1 MFNSCLKS
9 QTLWQNDNQMKTSDD
24 KNQSIAFSCPAC
36 GLLCDDVALSST
48 TPISIKNGCAKSI
61 TFFEQAYSTSHENAG
76 LPTISGKTTDL
87 NTAIKA
93 VAEILRVSK
102 QPLFA
107 GLGTEI
113 TGMRAVIRLA
123 EKTGA
128 TLDHMHS
135 EGAVRNTL
143 ALQNGGW
150 QNTTLTEVKN
160 RATLILAIGTD
171 IVSSHPRFF
180 EKLVW
185 NTNSMFDKI
194 TPEVIYLGAPAA
206 NTKAGISP
214 DGKQPMVI
222 PADTAKLPEIINALH
237 ALLDNKNPLN
247 KKSTSDYVGGVAISS
262 LQIILEKLKAAEYTV
277 VVWAAGNFKYAHAEL
292 TIQSIT
298 QLIAKFNETSRIA
311 GLPLN
316 AGDGD
321 MSVNN
326 TSTWLSGFP
335 TRNRF
340 THGKAEYD
348 TYHFSSTQQLKSC
361 DALLWISTFNAHQ
374 PPQSHVPTIA
384 IGHPN
389 MQFDRMPDVF
399 IPVGIPGIDHI
410 GSMARMDNVV
420 SLPLKKVRPS
430 ALLSLSQVIE
440 QVIEQINDSPT

>member
-1 MFNSCLKS
+1 MFNSCLNL
-9 QTLWQNDNQMKTSDD
+9 QTLWQNIIQMKNPYDISQPID
-24 KNQSIAFSCPAC
+24 FSCPAC
-36 GLLCDDVALSST
+36 GLLCDDVALVST
-48 TPISIKNGCAKSI
+48 SPISIKNGCAKSI
-61 TFFEQAYSTSHENAG
+61 TFFEQAYSATNLDTASIAG
-76 LPTISGKTTDL
+76 KSADL
-87 NTAIKA
+87 NSAIQAA
-93 VAEILRVSK
+93 VKILQASK

-107 GLGTEI
+107 GLGTEVK
-113 TGMRAVIRLA
+113 GMRAVMRLA

-128 TLDHMHS
+128 TLDHMYS

-171 IVSSHPRFF
+171 IVTTHPRFF

-185 NTNSMFDKI
+185 NTNSMFNK
-194 TPEVIYLGAPAA
+194 TSPEVIYLGVPEE

-214 DGKQPMVI
+214 EGKQPMVI
-222 PADTAKLPEIINALH
+222 EADTAKLPEIINALH
-237 ALLDNKNPLN
+237 ALMNNKNPLN
-247 KKSTSDYVGGVAISS
+247 KKSASDQIGGVAIAS
-262 LQIILEKLKAAEYTV
+262 LQAILEKLKTAQYAV

-292 TIQSIT
+292 TVQSIT

-326 TSTWLSGFP
+326 TSTWLSGYP

-340 THGKAEYD
+340 TRGKAEYD
-348 TYHFSSTQQLKSC
+348 AYYFSSAQQLKSC
-361 DALLWISTFNAHQ
+361 DSLLWISTFNSHQ
-374 PPQSHVPTIA
+374 PPSSDVPMIV

-389 MQFDRMPDVF
+389 MQFDRAPDVF

-430 ALLSLSQVIE
+430 TLPTLSQVIE
-440 QVIEQINDSPT
+440 QVIQQINDSPT

>member
-1 MFNSCLKS
+1 
-9 QTLWQNDNQMKTSDD
+9 MKTSDD
-24 KNQSIAFSCPAC
+24 ISLSINFSCPAC
-36 GLLCDDVALSST
+36 GLLCDDVALLST
-48 TPISIKNGCAKSI
+48 SPISIKNGCAKSV
-61 TFFEQAYSTSHENAG
+61 TFFEQAYSVKPENTAQAT
-76 LPTISGKTTDL
+76 LFGKTTDL
-87 NTAIKA
+87 ETAVKA
-93 VAEILRVSK
+93 AAKILGASK
-102 QPLFA
+102 QPLFT
-107 GLGTEI
+107 GLGTEVK
-113 TGMRAVIRLA
+113 GMRSVMHLA

-185 NTNSMFDKI
+185 NADSMFDKPSPQI
-194 TPEVIYLGAPAA
+194 IYLGVPAE
-206 NTKAGISP
+206 NTQAGISP
-214 DGKQPMVI
+214 DGRQPMVI
-222 PADTAKLPEIINALH
+222 DAEMAKLPEIMNALH
-237 ALLDNKNPLN
+237 ALMNSKNPLH
-247 KKSTSDYVGGVAISS
+247 KKPATEKIGGVTIAT
-262 LQIILEKLKAAEYTV
+262 LLNILEQLKAAQYAV

-321 MSVNN
+321 LSVNN
-326 TSTWLSGFP
+326 ASTWLSGFP

-340 THGKAEYD
+340 TNSKAEYD
-348 TYHFSSTQQLKSC
+348 AYYFSSAQQLKSC
-361 DALLWISTFNAHQ
+361 DALLWISTFNAHL
-374 PPQSHVPTIA
+374 PPVSDVPTIV

-389 MQFDRMPDVF
+389 MQFERAPDVF

-410 GSMARMDNVV
+410 GAIARMDNVV
-420 SLPLKKVRPS
+420 SMPLKKVRESTLPT
-430 ALLSLSQVIE
+430 LSHVINKLT
-440 QVIEQINDSPT
+440 IA

>member
-1 MFNSCLKS
+1 MFNSCFIL
-9 QTLWQNDNQMKTSDD
+9 QTLWQNYIQMKTSDD
-24 KNQSIAFSCPAC
+24 ISQSIAFSCPAC
-36 GLLCDDVALSST
+36 GLLCDDVALVLTS
-48 TPISIKNGCAKSI
+48 PINIKNGCAKSI
-61 TFFEQAYSTSHENAG
+61 AFFEQAYSSHNVDSASIAG
-76 LPTISGKTTDL
+76 TATDL
-87 NTAIKA
+87 TSAIQAAAK
-93 VAEILRVSK
+93 ILRASK

-107 GLGTEI
+107 GLGTEVK
-113 TGMRAVIRLA
+113 GMRSVMCLA

-128 TLDHMHS
+128 TLDHIHS

-160 RATLILAIGTD
+160 RATLILVIGTD

-185 NTNSMFDKI
+185 NTNSMFDK
-194 TPEVIYLGAPAA
+194 TSPEVIYLGVAA
-206 NTKAGISP
+206 EKTKAGISP

-222 PADTAKLPEIINALH
+222 EAEMAKLPEIINALH
-237 ALLDNKNPLN
+237 ALMNNKNPLN
-247 KKSTSDYVGGVAISS
+247 KKSASDQIGGVTISS
-262 LQIILEKLKAAEYTV
+262 LLTILDKLKATQYAV

-292 TIQSIT
+292 TVQSIT
-298 QLIAKFNETSRIA
+298 QLISKFNETSRIA

-326 TSTWLSGFP
+326 TSTWLSGYP

-340 THGKAEYD
+340 TQGKAEYD

-374 PPQSHVPTIA
+374 PPPSNVPTIV

-389 MQFDRMPDVF
+389 MQFDHVPDVF

-420 SLPLKKVRPS
+420 SLPLKKVRSSTLP
-430 ALLSLSQVIE
+430 SLSQAIE
-440 QVIEQINDSPT
+440 QVIQQINDSLT

>member
-1 MFNSCLKS
+1 
-9 QTLWQNDNQMKTSDD
+9 MKTSDD
-24 KNQSIAFSCPAC
+24 ISQSLDFSCPAC
-36 GLLCDDVALSST
+36 GLLCDDVALVST
-48 TPISIKNGCAKSI
+48 APISIKNGCAKSVS
-61 TFFEQAYSTSHENAG
+61 FFEQAYSATSVRTASVAG
-76 LPTISGKTTDL
+76 KPTDL
-87 NTAIKA
+87 NSAIQ
-93 VAEILRVSK
+93 VAAKILLSSK

-107 GLGTEI
+107 GLGTEL
-113 TGMRAVIRLA
+113 TGMRAVMSLA
-123 EKTGA
+123 QKTGA

-143 ALQNGGW
+143 TLQNGGW

-185 NTNSMFDKI
+185 NANSLFDKPS
-194 TPEVIYLGAPAA
+194 PEIIYLGVPVE

-214 DGKQPMVI
+214 KGKQPMVVE
-222 PADTAKLPEIINALH
+222 AEMANLPEIMNALH
-237 ALLDNKNPLN
+237 ALLNSKNPLQ
-247 KKSTSDYVGGVAISS
+247 KKPVTEQIGGVPIAS
-262 LQIILEKLKAAEYTV
+262 LLTILEKLKAAQYAV
-277 VVWAAGNFKYAHAEL
+277 VVWATGNFKYAHAEL

-321 MSVNN
+321 LSVNN
-326 TSTWLSGFP
+326 ASTWLSGFP

-340 THGKAEYD
+340 TNGKVEYD
-348 TYHFSSTQQLKSC
+348 AYYFSSEQQLKSC
-361 DALLWISTFNAHQ
+361 DALLWLSTFNAHI
-374 PPQSHVPTIA
+374 PPAGNVPTIV

-389 MQFDRMPDVF
+389 MQFERVPDVF

-410 GSMARMDNVV
+410 GAMARMDNVV
-420 SLPLKKVRPS
+420 SMPLKKVRESTLPT
-430 ALLSLSQVIE
+430 LSHVIT
-440 QVIEQINDSPT
+440 QINDSLT

>member
-1 MFNSCLKS
+1 
-9 QTLWQNDNQMKTSDD
+9 MKISDD
-24 KNQSIAFSCPAC
+24 TTQSKAFSCPAC
-36 GLLCDDVALSST
+36 GLLCDDVALNST
-48 TPISIKNGCAKSI
+48 SPISIKNGCAKSI
-61 TFFEQAYSTSHENAG
+61 TFFEQAYSTNHENSG
-76 LPTISGKTTDL
+76 LPSVSGKVTDL

-93 VAEILRVSK
+93 AAEILLASK

-107 GLGTEI
+107 GLGTEVK
-113 TGMRAVIRLA
+113 GMRAVMSLA

-185 NTNSMFDKI
+185 NTNSMFDK
-194 TPEVIYLGAPAA
+194 TNPEVIYLGVATEK
-206 NTKAGISP
+206 TKAGISP

-222 PADTAKLPEIINALH
+222 EAETAKLPEIMNALH
-237 ALLDNKNPLN
+237 ALMNSKNPLH
-247 KKSTSDYVGGVAISS
+247 KKPCSDQIGGVAISS
-262 LQIILEKLKAAEYTV
+262 LQTILEKLKATQYAV

-326 TSTWLSGFP
+326 TSTWLSGYP

-340 THGKAEYD
+340 THSKAEYD

-361 DALLWISTFNAHQ
+361 DALLWISTFNAHR
-374 PPQSHVPTIA
+374 PPPSDMPTIV

-389 MQFDRMPDVF
+389 MQFDRVPDVF

-420 SLPLKKVRPS
+420 SLPLKKIRSSTLP
-430 ALLSLSQVIE
+430 SLSQVIE
-440 QVIEQINDSPT
+440 QVTQQINDSLT